1 VRRLLA
7 DTGPLVAWFNRRDS
21 HHARAAAFFGGYRGL
36 LLSTWPVVSEVCH
49 LVPPHVAVRFL
60 QWVSDDG
67 MRLVDVPD
75 GRKKDVALLVERYAD
90 QPMDVADATLV
101 WLAEEA
107 AIYDIV
113 TVDRTDFAVYRTASG
128 KRLHNRFT

>member
-7 DTGPLVAWFNRRDS
+7 DTGPLVAWFNRRDG
-21 HHARAAAFFGGYRGL
+21 HHARASAFFGGYRGL
-36 LLSTWPVVSEVCH
+36 LLSTWPVVSEVCK

-60 QWVSDDG
+60 QWVSGDG
-67 MRLVDVPD
+67 VRLVDVPD
-75 GRKKDVALLVERYAD
+75 ERNEEIAVLVERYAD

-101 WLAEEA
+101 GLADES

-113 TVDRTDFAVYRTASG
+113 TAEPGRLRIRFGAPSASG
-128 KRLHNRFT
+128 V